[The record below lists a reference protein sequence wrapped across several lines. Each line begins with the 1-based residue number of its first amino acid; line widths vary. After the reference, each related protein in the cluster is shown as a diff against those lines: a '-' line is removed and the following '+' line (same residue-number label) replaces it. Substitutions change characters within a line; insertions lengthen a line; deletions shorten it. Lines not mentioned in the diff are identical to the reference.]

1 MFALSICCSVAKSSP
16 TLCNPMNCSTPGFPA
31 HHHLLELTQTHV
43 HWVSDAIHHLI
54 LCHPFSTCTQSF
66 PASGSFPVSRL
77 LASVGQ
83 SMGNSVSA
91 SVLSMNIQGR
101 FPLGLTGSI
110 SLLFKGLSRIFSTPH
125 FKSINS
131 SMLSFLYNPTLIS
144 IHDYWKSHSWQSN
157 VSAFYRL
164 SQLLIAFL
172 PKSKCLLISWL
183 QSQSAVIWEPQK

>member
-110 SLLFKGLSRIFSTPH
+110 SLLFKGLSRIFSSTTVQKDKFFSTLPSLWSNSHIHTWLPH
-125 FKSINS
+125 LRLYGL
-131 SMLSFLYNPTLIS
+131 LS
-144 IHDYWKSHSWQSN
+144 QSD
-157 VSAFYRL
+157 VSAF
-164 SQLLIAFL
+164 
-172 PKSKCLLISWL
+172 
-183 QSQSAVIWEPQK
+183 